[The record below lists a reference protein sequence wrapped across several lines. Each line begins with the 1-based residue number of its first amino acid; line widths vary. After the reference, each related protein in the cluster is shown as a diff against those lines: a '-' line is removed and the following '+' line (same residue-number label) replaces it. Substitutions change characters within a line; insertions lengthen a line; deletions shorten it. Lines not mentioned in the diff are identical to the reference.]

1 MEEKRKMKKSIILAF
16 LLGAVAIPIIL
27 DRVIFSNCIYSNIT
41 NGEWASF
48 LGSYIGGVCTLIAVF
63 MTISDNNKKFKE
75 QKDIQQE
82 KEDEEKRL
90 RVRPYLNTGFCD
102 FKQEVN
108 IQNSDRIIEMEAEI
122 PRKMYYNLGNGRRMQ
137 IEHSDNQSLLCIDY
151 KIRNIGAGS
160 AVDMKIII
168 NNIFPIPIVVAKDE
182 TIHIYF
188 MVWTMH
194 QDNLDIHIQAISLT
208 AYNSTKYCKQYDKCC
223 KRQCTYHYFFTF
235 CHLSQP
241 PISCTQ

>member
-1 MEEKRKMKKSIILAF
+1 MEGKRKMKKSIILAF

-27 DRVIFSNCIYSNIT
+27 DRVIFSNCMYSNIT

-90 RVRPYLNTGFCD
+90 RVRPYLSTGFCD

-108 IQNSDRIIEMEAEI
+108 IQSSDRIIEMEAEI
-122 PRKMYYNLGNGRRMQ
+122 PKKMYYNLGNGRRMQ

-194 QDNLDIHIQAISLT
+194 QDNVDIHIRLQYSDVESRGHYTKEDIIYSKKDIKNQTYIS
-208 AYNSTKYCKQYDKCC
+208 NIECGEIQY
-223 KRQCTYHYFFTF
+223 
-235 CHLSQP
+235 
-241 PISCTQ
+241 I

>member
-1 MEEKRKMKKSIILAF
+1 MKKSIILAF

-137 IEHSDNQSLLCIDY
+137 IDPALVVCHLTNGYADQSELAA
-151 KIRNIGAGS
+151 AG
-160 AVDMKIII
+160 
-168 NNIFPIPIVVAKDE
+168 NE
-182 TIHIYF
+182 
-188 MVWTMH
+188 
-194 QDNLDIHIQAISLT
+194 
-208 AYNSTKYCKQYDKCC
+208 
-223 KRQCTYHYFFTF
+223 FFTSNCVDAPASPVSETF
-235 CHLSQP
+235 TNESGTIYDAKLACITTVVVDGGDVEAAMQTYVDTVGSIVDQCLTELNQ
-241 PISCTQ
+241 